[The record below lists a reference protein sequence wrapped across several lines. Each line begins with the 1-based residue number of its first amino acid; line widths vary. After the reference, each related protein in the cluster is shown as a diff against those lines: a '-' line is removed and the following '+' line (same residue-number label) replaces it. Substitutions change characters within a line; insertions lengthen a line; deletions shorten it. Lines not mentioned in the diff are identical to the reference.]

1 MLIEKALRLTPEK
14 LKRPQVG
21 GIDAISTLE
30 HFAIITYAVA
40 PESLSRHLAP
50 RFEPVCV
57 RLADGK
63 LHALVSV
70 VPFHDVDFRLA
81 RFPLIRFAFGQTNYR
96 AYVRDRETGTHC
108 AWFFGTTLDS
118 GTAIFPRYLWKLP
131 WHRGRINFSCQPE
144 EEVYHR
150 YYMETKSRWAAAE
163 VELEDAGGPLDHLD
177 GFPDLETAM
186 VVLTH
191 PLEGFYLR
199 RDGVL
204 GSYRVWHN
212 RLTPRVG
219 NCRKASFALL
229 DRLGLVAFA
238 DQDRPYSVMLQ
249 RQIEFTIYLPPRKL
263 TGKADS

>member
-1 MLIEKALRLTPEK
+1 MLIEKALRLTPEM

-81 RFPLIRFAFGQTNYR
+81 RFPLMRFAFGQTNYR

-118 GTAIFPRYLWKLP
+118 AMVIVPRYLWKLP
-131 WHRGRINFSCQPE
+131 WHRGRISFSCQAE
-144 EEVYHR
+144 GEVYHR
-150 YYMETKSRWAAAE
+150 YYMETKSGWAAAE
-163 VELEDAGGPLDHLD
+163 VELEDAGEPVNHLD

-191 PLEGFYLR
+191 PLDGFYLR

-212 RLTPRVG
+212 RLTPRAG
-219 NCRKASFALL
+219 KCRKARFALL
-229 DRLGLVAFA
+229 DRLGLVAIA

-249 RQIEFTIYLPPRKL
+249 RRIEFTIYLPPRKL